1 MAISWD
7 PKNKPLSAP
16 QAPEGENQ
24 PSDRTAQ
31 PTSEAQAPTK
41 PAVMIE
47 DPTRSDQHPTRPQP
61 ANASS
66 IDASLRALRSAL
78 RSGRAE
84 RVRAAQQALG
94 WCSGYALRRSRGS
107 RRRGVELLEEVAD
120 AGIEGS
126 DVAGV
131 LAEVL
136 RAEGKLHELSDEATG
151 EACHRLVTLLM
162 ALEEQPS

>member
-7 PKNKPLSAP
+7 PKNKPLNPPPLS
-16 QAPEGENQ
+16 E
-24 PSDRTAQ
+24 SDA
-31 PTSEAQAPTK
+31 K
-41 PAVMIE
+41 PAEGQNESEPTAVAKPTALVE
-47 DPTRSDQHPTRPQP
+47 DPTRSDQHPTRPQS

-66 IDASLRALRSAL
+66 IEESLRAMRTAL
-78 RSGRAE
+78 RSRRADQ
-84 RVRAAQQALG
+84 VRAAQQALS

-120 AGIEGS
+120 SGIEGS
-126 DVAGV
+126 DVAST

-136 RAEGKLHELSDEATG
+136 RAEGRLHELSDESTG